1 MKYILF
7 ALLTLTGVEASAQSN
22 VQVVHEVA
30 QSTNSI
36 TQTISVC
43 NTAIDV
49 AATTSSGTL
58 AGAFSIEVYNVGAST
73 QIVNC
78 GFDPSLSATVTN
90 AWYGREVPPGVGM
103 VWQKLTNRILYC
115 INAIAGCSRVT
126 ITQMK

>member
-1 MKYILF
+1 MRYILF
-7 ALLTLTGVEASAQSN
+7 AVLSLVGVTASAQSN

-43 NTAIDV
+43 ATAIDV

-58 AGAFSIEVYNVGAST
+58 AGAFALEVYNVAAST
-73 QIVNC
+73 QSVLC
-78 GFDPSLSATVTN
+78 GFDPALSATVTN
-90 AWYGREVPPGVGM
+90 AWYGREVVAGVGM
-103 VWQKLTNRILYC
+103 VWQKLSNRILYC
-115 INAIAGCSRVT
+115 INAVSGCSRVT